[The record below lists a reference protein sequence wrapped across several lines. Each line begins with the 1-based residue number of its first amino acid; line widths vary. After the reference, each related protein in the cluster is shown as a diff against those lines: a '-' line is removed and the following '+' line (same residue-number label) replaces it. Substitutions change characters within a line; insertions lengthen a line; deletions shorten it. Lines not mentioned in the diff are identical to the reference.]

1 MSALPDSALV
11 VDCETTGLRAGT
23 RLIEL
28 GAVWCSAGA
37 LSGHWSAALDGSDDA
52 LREALRA
59 LRERASD
66 ATVVM
71 HNAGFDLRVLSS
83 EAARVGVENP
93 VRSVLCTRRIAQR
106 VLKGLGSFD
115 LQTVALALGIIE
127 PVRHRALADATLTA
141 RVYEALRTIG

>member
-1 MSALPDSALV
+1 MPDSALV

-28 GAVWCSAGA
+28 GAVWCSAGV

-52 LREALRA
+52 SLRESLRA
-59 LRERASD
+59 LRDRAWGR
-66 ATVVM
+66 TVVM

-106 VLKGLGSFD
+106 VMTGLSSFD

-127 PVRHRALADATLTA
+127 PVRHRALADAELTA
-141 RVYEALRTIG
+141 KVYEALRSRG